1 MRADR
6 ALSRISRDQEK
17 WAKALFREKAAM
29 DYSSGLY
36 AAGKAGE
43 ERGIATGYQ
52 RAEAKYTK
60 LLEEKDRETA
70 RSLKAQGVSPG
81 IISTATGL
89 SPKEINKL

>member
-43 ERGIATGYQ
+43 ERGITTGYQ

-70 RSLKAQGVSPG
+70 RKMKAHGRPLDQ
-81 IISTATGL
+81 IIEDTGL
-89 SPKEINKL
+89 SSEEINKL